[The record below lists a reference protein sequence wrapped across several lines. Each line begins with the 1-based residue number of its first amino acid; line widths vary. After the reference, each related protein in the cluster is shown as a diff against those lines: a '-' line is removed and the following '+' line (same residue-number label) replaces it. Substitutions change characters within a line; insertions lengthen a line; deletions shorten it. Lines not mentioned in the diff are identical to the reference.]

1 MRKYWIFLA
10 LALIASISCNKI
22 TEKIDEKI
30 KQEIDN
36 SMLELRHK
44 MDSLNTIVLDSIKTK
59 LDSAQQKS
67 INQKPE
73 NKIKK

>member
-1 MRKYWIFLA
+1 MKRHIIYVTMILLVF
-10 LALIASISCNKI
+10 SGCNKI

-44 MDSLNTIVLDSIKTK
+44 MDSLNAITIDSIKSK
-59 LDSAQQKS
+59 LDSLQKKS
-67 INQKPE
+67 IKL
-73 NKIKK
+73 K

>member
-1 MRKYWIFLA
+1 MILLVF
-10 LALIASISCNKI
+10 SGCNKI

-44 MDSLNTIVLDSIKTK
+44 MDSLNAITIDSIKSK
-59 LDSAQQKS
+59 LDSLQKQS
-67 INQKPE
+67 IKL
-73 NKIKK
+73 K

>member
-1 MRKYWIFLA
+1 MKRHIIYVTMILLVF
-10 LALIASISCNKI
+10 SGCNKI

-44 MDSLNTIVLDSIKTK
+44 MDSLNAITIDSIKSK
-59 LDSAQQKS
+59 LDSLQKQS
-67 INQKPE
+67 IKL
-73 NKIKK
+73 K